1 MKTLLPINETEV
13 NEAYQAFLRFNKD
26 EELRRLADERLIA
39 ELDFNTSILYAKRE
53 GLTEGKA
60 EAKAESILLTLTKR
74 FKTVPKPLEE
84 QVLAITDL
92 ARLEK
97 LADFAFDCETL
108 GEFGEVV
115 K

>member
-13 NEAYQAFLRFNKD
+13 NEAYQAFLRFNQD

-53 GLTEGKA
+53 GLAEG
-60 EAKAESILLTLTKR
+60 KAESILLTLTKR

-108 GEFGEVV
+108 EEFGGVV